1 MSGLLS
7 GIGFIGQILSV
18 VAYIWTFVI
27 WYNVSGLLA
36 AFFSLFFPFLSPLW
50 GSFIFW
56 VTGEPEIAAE
66 FFGPNLLNLSI
77 FAGAILIV
85 ISSRK

>member
-1 MSGLLS
+1 MSGLL
-7 GIGFIGQILSV
+7 IGIGQILSV
-18 VAYIWTFVI
+18 IAYIWTVVI
-27 WYNVSGLLA
+27 WYNVSGFLA

-56 VTGEPEIAAE
+56 VSDEPEIAAE
-66 FFGPNLLNLSI
+66 FFGPNLLNLCLVV
-77 FAGAILIV
+77 GAILFV